1 MVVLGLMV
9 GIPVGAI
16 FVFIYILFGNDES
29 LESYRSPATKF
40 AFMSF
45 VLLICALTVI
55 MVVRFQ
61 WGLWAFGFLGA
72 AGWSLVLSAI
82 SGFWHEFEN
91 AMDGDRASWLVGA
104 FFFLVSGFVIV
115 GYWDE
120 FVASLS

>member
-1 MVVLGLMV
+1 MEQYS
-9 GIPVGAI
+9 
-16 FVFIYILFGNDES
+16 FSSTSFFGNDES
-29 LESYRSPATKF
+29 LESSRSPATKI

-45 VLLICALTVI
+45 VPLIWALTVI

-72 AGWSLVLSAI
+72 AGWFLVLSAI

-91 AMDGDRASWLVGA
+91 AMDGDRASWLVGP

-120 FVASLS
+120 FIASLS